1 MHIKEPK
8 FEQNENTLSI
18 LNHSYLD
25 YWLCSKN
32 ILLIVHFFYFW
43 LFTLLL
49 VWYQGF
55 FFRKET
61 PFIKDISAK
70 VKIVII

>member
-18 LNHSYLD
+18 LKHSYLD

-32 ILLIVHFFYFW
+32 ILLIVQFFYFW

-61 PFIKDISAK
+61 LFIKDISAK

>member
-32 ILLIVHFFYFW
+32 ILLIVQFFYFW

-55 FFRKET
+55 LFRKET